1 MLGAFNFQNLVGIQ
15 TETERYVLNLCKQKP
30 LEKVQNPS
38 TSRADSLLALTIQIS
53 IFLNHFNEF

>member
-15 TETERYVLNLCKQKP
+15 TEIERYILNLCKQKT

-38 TSRADSLLALTIQIS
+38 TSRADSLLALTIQI
-53 IFLNHFNEF
+53 